1 MIARVVPFVILN
13 QDLRLI
19 AVGELRMLRRRT
31 AVDVV
36 SVIRRL
42 LVDLVNMSADSKQ
55 EVGVVCTSL
64 KRLRETG

>member
-19 AVGELRMLRRRT
+19 AVGELRMHRRRA

-36 SVIRRL
+36 SEIRRL
-42 LVDLVNMSADSKQ
+42 HVDLGKKSADYKQ
-55 EVGVVCTSL
+55 QVGVVRTSL
-64 KRLRETG
+64 VRLRETG